1 MQDET
6 VFCPAACTG
15 NAIRLAVFFGIV
27 CVVLSPVD
35 GSQARHFVE
44 ETT

>member
-6 VFCPAACTG
+6 VFCPAACIG
-15 NAIRLAVFFGIV
+15 DAFRLAVFFGIV

-35 GSQARHFVE
+35 GLQARRFVE